1 MEKTG
6 NQGIVRN
13 RETENGTLAQ
23 AQELE
28 GTLINTTKEREKD
41 KGVKIDYVKVASVVE
56 YGASMH
62 SLETK

>member
-6 NQGIVRN
+6 NQGIVR
-13 RETENGTLAQ
+13 TEKQKTAHLLKPKNWR
-23 AQELE
+23 
-28 GTLINTTKEREKD
+28 TLITTTKEREKD